1 MFFDIVEYSLLAAI
15 AVAVVIVLIHATTG
29 V

>member
-1 MFFDIVEYSLLAAI
+1 MFFDIVEYTLLAAVV
-15 AVAVVIVLIHATTG
+15 VAVVIVLIHATTG